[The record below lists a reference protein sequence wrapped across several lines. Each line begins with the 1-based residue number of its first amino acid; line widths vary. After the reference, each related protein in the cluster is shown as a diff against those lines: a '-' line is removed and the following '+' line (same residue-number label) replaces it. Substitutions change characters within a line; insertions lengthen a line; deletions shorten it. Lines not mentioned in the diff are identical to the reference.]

1 MFQQIDEWLYR
12 FLSAHVDD
20 MPLRFV
26 KLIAYYYT
34 DARIRREYLKR
45 LGIFMG
51 QGTYANPGLCVVGSE
66 NGSCVRIGDHVSI
79 APNVTLI
86 CQECANNGTEI
97 NEIPYVREKLTKS
110 GTIIVE
116 DEVWIGANVTILS
129 GVRIG
134 KCAVI
139 GAGSVVTKDVE
150 AYSIYAGVPAVK
162 IRSLKKQV

>member
-1 MFQQIDEWLYR
+1 M
-12 FLSAHVDD
+12 
-20 MPLRFV
+20 
-26 KLIAYYYT
+26 
-34 DARIRREYLKR
+34 
-45 LGIFMG
+45 
-51 QGTYANPGLCVVGSE
+51 
-66 NGSCVRIGDHVSI
+66 SI

-129 GVRIG
+129 GVTIG